1 MSNAVRAILA
11 LSETKKAYLFTEST
25 YDIDDGD
32 QYDEH
37 NEYSE
42 VCDGSPDTKYD
53 PEP

>member
-1 MSNAVRAILA
+1 MSNAFKVILA
-11 LSETKKAYLFTEST
+11 LAETKKSYLFAEST

-32 QYDEH
+32 HYDEH

-42 VCDGSPDTKYD
+42 VCDGSPDTRYD